1 MASSSSSSSATDSG
15 TPSVMRKRKRKGNIV
30 SVEKEDDTMEA
41 IQARVK
47 AARKKKH
54 KPATVSDNIKRVVA
68 IITWLVLKSLTQ
80 ARQVVLLTAM
90 YFPWVTIYRHVPFLL
105 H

>member
-15 TPSVMRKRKRKGNIV
+15 TSSGTRKRKRKGNIV

-80 ARQVVLLTAM
+80 ALTPHSQHEHRVKAGS
-90 YFPWVTIYRHVPFLL
+90 L

>member
-1 MASSSSSSSATDSG
+1 
-15 TPSVMRKRKRKGNIV
+15 MRKRKRKGNIV

-80 ARQVVLLTAM
+80 ALTPHSQHEHRVKAGS
-90 YFPWVTIYRHVPFLL
+90 L

>member
-1 MASSSSSSSATDSG
+1 
-15 TPSVMRKRKRKGNIV
+15 
-30 SVEKEDDTMEA
+30 MEA

-80 ARQVVLLTAM
+80 ALTPDSQHEHRVKVGSTSYWFDHIPA
-90 YFPWVTIYRHVPFLL
+90 YTFFAILTNHIRKYNLRFDQFLY
-105 H
+105 